1 MCMLVIVV
9 TTMPRLIEF
18 LALADFDVDTLG
30 LTGSAKPD
38 GKSPVVLASLFGYG
52 CYFHFRAGCCQCTGL
67 ARIPLKALL
76 STGDMAQLIS
86 SQSSVWRPLLWA

>member
-52 CYFHFRAGCCQCTGL
+52 C
-67 ARIPLKALL
+67 
-76 STGDMAQLIS
+76 
-86 SQSSVWRPLLWA
+86 